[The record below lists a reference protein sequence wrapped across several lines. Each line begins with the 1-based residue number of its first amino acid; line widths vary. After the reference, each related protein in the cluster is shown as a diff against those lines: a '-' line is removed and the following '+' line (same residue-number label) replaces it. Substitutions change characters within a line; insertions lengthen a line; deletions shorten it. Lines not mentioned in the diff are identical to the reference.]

1 MATTTKPPAPR
12 ATGARSSRRRR
23 RDEVRAQIVSSALE
37 LSEQGPFR
45 DLTVD
50 EIARAAGLS
59 RSAFYTH
66 FRDKHDLLLG
76 AVEEIAGELYR
87 MADRWWHGEGPPAK
101 QVRDA
106 IQGVVSVYAEHAG
119 VLRVA
124 TEVSTY
130 DEEVRTVW
138 IGIVQRFIDAT
149 AEHIYTEQAAGLIPT
164 SLKPE
169 VTAESLVWM
178 VERCCYIYL
187 GREERKPAEVV
198 RGLAPVWTAALYPGV
213 IPADQLR
220 PRGRASAAAR
230 RRSGD
235 A

>member
-1 MATTTKPPAPR
+1 MATATTSTKKAPR
-12 ATGARSSRRRR
+12 ATGARSSRRQR
-23 RDEVRAQIVSSALE
+23 RDEVRGRIIRSALE
-37 LSEQGPFR
+37 LAEPGPFR

-50 EIARAAGLS
+50 EIARDAGLS

-76 AVEEIAGELYR
+76 AVAEVSDELYR

-101 QVRDA
+101 QVQKA
-106 IQGVVSVYAEHAG
+106 IEGVVSVYAKHAG

-130 DEEVRTVW
+130 DEEVRQFW
-138 IGIVQRFIDAT
+138 IALVKRFIDAT

-164 SLKPE
+164 TLKPE
-169 VTAESLVWM
+169 ATAESLVWM
-178 VERCCYIYL
+178 VERSCYIHL

-198 RGLAPVWTAALYPGV
+198 RALAPVWTAALYPGV

-220 PRGRASAAAR
+220 PKRRPSGAR
-230 RRSGD
+230 
-235 A
+235 

>member
-1 MATTTKPPAPR
+1 MPAATKATAPR
-12 ATGARSSRRRR
+12 ATGARSSRRQR
-23 RDEVRAQIVSSALE
+23 RDEIRAKIVRSALE
-37 LSEQGPFR
+37 LSERGPFR

-50 EIARAAGLS
+50 EITRSAGIS

-101 QVRDA
+101 QVRGA
-106 IQGVVSVYAEHAG
+106 IEGVVSVYAEHAG

-130 DEEVRTVW
+130 DDEVRQVW
-138 IGIVQRFIDAT
+138 VGLVQRFIDAT

-164 SLKPE
+164 TLKPE
-169 VTAESLVWM
+169 ATAESLVWM

-198 RGLAPVWTAALYPGV
+198 RALAPVWTAALYPGV
-213 IPADQLR
+213 IPAEQLR
-220 PRGRASAAAR
+220 PRGRAQSPR
-230 RRSGD
+230 
-235 A
+235 

>member
-1 MATTTKPPAPR
+1 MATSTKPAPR

-23 RDEVRAQIVSSALE
+23 RDEVRARIVSSALE
-37 LSEQGPFR
+37 LAERGPFR

-50 EIARAAGLS
+50 EIANAAGLS

-76 AVEEIAGELYR
+76 AVEEVSDELYR
-87 MADRWWHGEGPPAK
+87 MADRWWHGEGPPAE
-101 QVRDA
+101 QVRVA
-106 IQGVVSVYAEHAG
+106 IEGVVSVYAKHAG

-130 DEEVRTVW
+130 DEEVREFW
-138 IGIVQRFIDAT
+138 IAIIQRFIEAT

-169 VTAESLVWM
+169 ATAESLVWM
-178 VERCCYIYL
+178 VERSCYIHL
-187 GREERKPAEVV
+187 ARADRKPAEVV
-198 RGLAPVWTAALYPGV
+198 RALAPVWTAALYPGV
-213 IPADQLR
+213 ISADQLR
-220 PRGRASAAAR
+220 PARHPPGRTTSP
-230 RRSGD
+230 
-235 A
+235 